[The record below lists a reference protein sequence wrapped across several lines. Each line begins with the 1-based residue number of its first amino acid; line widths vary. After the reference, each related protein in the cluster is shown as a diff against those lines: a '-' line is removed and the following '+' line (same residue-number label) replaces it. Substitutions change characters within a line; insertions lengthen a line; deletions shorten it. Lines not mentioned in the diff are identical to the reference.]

1 MMKKRMMTLLTA
13 ATMTAALAAGTTAMA
28 DHSKS
33 VTIAFTE
40 GLIKL
45 DPQDQ
50 SVATGLTMNDMIF
63 DTLLQDNHDGTFDN
77 RLAESVE
84 FSDDN
89 MEITIKIHEGVTF
102 HDGEKLDADDVVCS
116 FQRLIDTPT
125 LYSYI
130 SYWGS
135 LESVEKV
142 DDYTVKV
149 KLNAPE
155 VAAARQG
162 LGSLVVIPNEAYEK
176 NGTALFTDG
185 IMTGSGPWKFVE
197 WVDGQYLKMEKNPD
211 YWNGGN
217 NSYFD
222 EVYLRFVPEAST
234 AISGQIAG
242 DLDAYYNVNGGI
254 PADLQALYAGSEDKC
269 ELLTVPV
276 SSIDYLGFQC
286 GENSV
291 FNDVNVRR
299 AFSMAIDRQTIIDA
313 LLGGGAVNPGVMND
327 MSLGYDE
334 SLDVDWYHYD
344 PEAAKELLN
353 STGYAGEEVTISSV
367 AAFNTLALAVAD
379 YANAIGFNC
388 KAEVVEAATLAD
400 IRATADY
407 DMFIVTAIH
416 GSGDPYQFLSFRVFA
431 DGHHSEYVNDE
442 LHSLIEQSNQEA
454 DVEARNELLK
464 QINAIIADECA
475 PMVSLARLQTVQS
488 VNYGITGITFAP
500 DGFCLCRNVDY
511 DPSLEK

>member
-1 MMKKRMMTLLTA
+1 MKKKTMVTLLSA
-13 ATMTAALAAGTTAMA
+13 ATETAGLLAGTTAMA

-50 SVATGLTMNDMIF
+50 SVATGFTMNDMIF
-63 DTLLQDNHDGTFDN
+63 DTLLQDNHDGTMDN

-89 MEITIKIHEGVTF
+89 TEITVKIHEGVTF

-125 LYSYI
+125 LYQYI
-130 SYWGS
+130 SYWTS
-135 LESVEKV
+135 LEAVEKV
-142 DDYTVKV
+142 DDYTVKI
-149 KLNAPE
+149 KLSAPE
-155 VAAARQG
+155 VAAAKQG
-162 LGSLVVIPNEAYEK
+162 LGALPIIPNEAFEK

-197 WVDGQYLKMEKNPD
+197 WVDGQYLKMEKNED

-291 FNDVNVRR
+291 FKDVNVRR

-313 LLGGGAVNPGVMND
+313 LLGGGAVAPGVMNA

-334 SLDVDWYHYD
+334 NLDVDWYHYD
-344 PEAAKELLN
+344 PEAAQALLE
-353 STGYAGEEVTISSV
+353 STDYAGEEVTISSV

-416 GSGDPYQFLSFRVFA
+416 GSGDPYQFLNFRVYA

-454 DVEARNELLK
+454 DADARNELLK

-475 PMVSLARLQTVQS
+475 PMVSLAQLQTVQS
-488 VNYGITGITFAP
+488 VNYGITGIYFAP
-500 DGFCLCRNVDY
+500 DGFCMCRDVDY